1 MFADRFQTTASYNI
15 TFLSMQVAQGRVWT
29 GRQALSIGLVDHIGG
44 LNKALKVASDMCG
57 LAPSGT
63 QVFSSSVRVQTIAE
77 PKSGL
82 PFPFGSSATYTSPIG
97 SDVQA
102 ICDDSIACCG
112 LVSSQSL
119 GISPIFGALGLN
131 QLSSFNMAYTSLG
144 AALTKSFQSLTSS
157 RNGMS
162 AGSAG
167 NAIMDFLEEF
177 F

>member
-1 MFADRFQTTASYNI
+1 M
-15 TFLSMQVAQGRVWT
+15 WT

-57 LAPSGT
+57 LAPSGSQEFT
-63 QVFSSSVRVQTIAE
+63 SSVRVQTLSE
-77 PKSGL
+77 PKGGL
-82 PFPFGSSATYTSPIG
+82 PFPFGSSAAYTAPIG
-97 SDVQA
+97 ADVQA

-119 GISPIFGALGLN
+119 GISPIFSALGLN
-131 QLSSFNMAYTSLG
+131 QLSGFNMAYTSLG
-144 AALTKSFQSLTSS
+144 AALMKSFQSLTSS
-157 RNGMS
+157 GNGMT

-167 NAIMDFLEEF
+167 NAIREFLEEF